1 MKFWQII
8 KNMNWASRLGLF
20 IVSGFGFCAI
30 FAPWLAPYGQSEIVG
45 DVWGPLFGKFIFGTD
60 QIGRDML
67 SMLIYGARNMI
78 ALALLTTGCAF
89 GLGSLLGFLAATM
102 GGWVDQVLSRFVDV
116 VISIPT
122 LIFAL
127 IVLSAT
133 GTSISALVIVIAI
146 IYAMPVYRI
155 ARAVAMDIEV
165 MEYVEV
171 ARLRGEGLWWIM
183 RKEIL
188 PNALTPL
195 AAEFGQRAQFSRPWP
210 AAATCRL
217 GFHGTGKRRWNC
229 LGVYASAGTCHL
241 HRPADHWHQPD
252 CRFSSPESQ
261 RLARRPLTIRCRGQG
276 IISTA
281 SKRVTRGAVSYSSL
295 ARKRSSTALKSVCRS
310 QNMRCLPIATTFA
323 LGQPRSAL

>member
-1 MKFWQII
+1 
-8 KNMNWASRLGLF
+8 MNIWIVIREMSWASRLGLLV
-20 IVSGFGFCAI
+20 VSGFGFCAI

-45 DVWGPLFGKFIFGTD
+45 DVWEPLFGEFFFGTD

-67 SMLIYGARNMI
+67 TMLIYGARNMI
-78 ALALLTTGCAF
+78 ALALLTTACAF

-127 IVLSAT
+127 IVLSST
-133 GTSISALVIVIAI
+133 GTSILALVTVIAI

-165 MEYVEV
+165 MDYVEA

-195 AAEFGQRAQFSRPWP
+195 AAEFGLRFCFVFLLISGLSFLGLGLQPPLADWGAMVRDNGGGIAWGFMHPLVP
-210 AAATCRL
+210 ATCIAL
-217 GFHGTGKRRWNC
+217 
-229 LGVYASAGTCHL
+229 
-241 HRPADHWHQPD
+241 
-252 CRFSSPESQ
+252 
-261 RLARRPLTIRCRGQG
+261 LTIG
-276 IISTA
+276 INLIVDSAVQKA
-281 SKRVTRGAVSYSSL
+281 SGLREDH
-295 ARKRSSTALKSVCRS
+295 
-310 QNMRCLPIATTFA
+310 
-323 LGQPRSAL
+323 

>member
-1 MKFWQII
+1 
-8 KNMNWASRLGLF
+8 
-20 IVSGFGFCAI
+20 
-30 FAPWLAPYGQSEIVG
+30 
-45 DVWGPLFGKFIFGTD
+45 
-60 QIGRDML
+60 
-67 SMLIYGARNMI
+67 MLIYGARNMI

-127 IVLSAT
+127 IVLSST
-133 GTSISALVIVIAI
+133 GTSIFALVTVIAI

-165 MEYVEV
+165 MDYVEA

-195 AAEFGQRAQFSRPWP
+195 AAEFGLRFCFVFLLISGLSFLGLGLQPPLADWGAMVRDNGGGIAWGFMHPLVP
-210 AAATCRL
+210 ATCIAL
-217 GFHGTGKRRWNC
+217 
-229 LGVYASAGTCHL
+229 
-241 HRPADHWHQPD
+241 
-252 CRFSSPESQ
+252 
-261 RLARRPLTIRCRGQG
+261 LTIG
-276 IISTA
+276 INLIVDSVVQKA
-281 SKRVTRGAVSYSSL
+281 SGLREDH
-295 ARKRSSTALKSVCRS
+295 
-310 QNMRCLPIATTFA
+310 
-323 LGQPRSAL
+323 

>member
-1 MKFWQII
+1 MQVRQLISE
-8 KNMNWASRLGLF
+8 MNWASRMGLLV
-20 IVSGFGFCAI
+20 VSGFAFCAI

-45 DVWGPLFGKFIFGTD
+45 DVWEPLFGKFFFGTD

-78 ALALLTTGCAF
+78 GLALLTTGCAF

-102 GGWVDQVLSRFVDV
+102 GGWADQVLSRFVDV

-127 IVLSAT
+127 IVLSST
-133 GTSISALVIVIAI
+133 GTSIFALVTVIAI

-165 MEYVEV
+165 MEYVEA

-195 AAEFGQRAQFSRPWP
+195 AAEFGLRFCFVFLLISGLSFLGLGLQPPLADWGAMVRDNGGGIAWGFMHPLVP
-210 AAATCRL
+210 ATCIAL
-217 GFHGTGKRRWNC
+217 
-229 LGVYASAGTCHL
+229 
-241 HRPADHWHQPD
+241 
-252 CRFSSPESQ
+252 
-261 RLARRPLTIRCRGQG
+261 LTIG
-276 IISTA
+276 INLMVDSAVQKA
-281 SKRVTRGAVSYSSL
+281 SGLREDH
-295 ARKRSSTALKSVCRS
+295 
-310 QNMRCLPIATTFA
+310 
-323 LGQPRSAL
+323 

>member
-8 KNMNWASRLGLF
+8 KDMNWASRLGLF
-20 IVSGFGFCAI
+20 VVSGFGFCAI
-30 FAPWLAPYGQSEIVG
+30 FAPWLAPYGQSELVG
-45 DVWGPLFGKFIFGTD
+45 DVWEPLFGKFIFGTD
-60 QIGRDML
+60 LIGRDML
-67 SMLIYGARNMI
+67 SMLIYGARNMM

-155 ARAVAMDIEV
+155 ARAVAMDIAV

-195 AAEFGQRAQFSRPWP
+195 AAEFGLRFCFVFLLISGLSFLGLGLQPPLADWGAMVRGNADGIAWGYMHPLVP
-210 AAATCRL
+210 ATCIAL
-217 GFHGTGKRRWNC
+217 
-229 LGVYASAGTCHL
+229 
-241 HRPADHWHQPD
+241 
-252 CRFSSPESQ
+252 
-261 RLARRPLTIRCRGQG
+261 LTIGVNLIVDSVVQK
-276 IISTA
+276 A
-281 SKRVTRGAVSYSSL
+281 SGLREDH
-295 ARKRSSTALKSVCRS
+295 
-310 QNMRCLPIATTFA
+310 
-323 LGQPRSAL
+323 

>member
-8 KNMNWASRLGLF
+8 KDMNWASRLGLF
-20 IVSGFGFCAI
+20 VVSGFGFCAI

-45 DVWGPLFGKFIFGTD
+45 DVWEPLFGKFIFGTD
-60 QIGRDML
+60 LIGRDML

-155 ARAVAMDIEV
+155 ARAVAMDIAV

-195 AAEFGQRAQFSRPWP
+195 AAEFGLRFCFVFLLISGLSFLGLGLQPPLADWGAMVRGNADGIAWGYMHPLVP
-210 AAATCRL
+210 ATCIAL
-217 GFHGTGKRRWNC
+217 
-229 LGVYASAGTCHL
+229 
-241 HRPADHWHQPD
+241 
-252 CRFSSPESQ
+252 
-261 RLARRPLTIRCRGQG
+261 LTIG
-276 IISTA
+276 INLIVDSVVQKA
-281 SKRVTRGAVSYSSL
+281 SGLREDH
-295 ARKRSSTALKSVCRS
+295 
-310 QNMRCLPIATTFA
+310 
-323 LGQPRSAL
+323 

>member
-1 MKFWQII
+1 MNVLQII
-8 KNMNWASRLGLF
+8 TGMNWASRLGLLV
-20 IVSGFGFCAI
+20 VSGFGFCAI

-45 DVWGPLFGKFIFGTD
+45 DVWEPLFGEFFFGTD

-67 SMLIYGARNMI
+67 TMLIYGARNMI
-78 ALALLTTGCAF
+78 ALALLTTACAF

-102 GGWVDQVLSRFVDV
+102 GGWVDQLLSRFVDV

-127 IVLSAT
+127 IVLSST
-133 GTSISALVIVIAI
+133 GTSILALVTVIAI

-165 MEYVEV
+165 MDYVEA

-195 AAEFGQRAQFSRPWP
+195 AAEFGLRFCFVFLLISGLSFLGLGLQPPLADWGAMVRDNGGGIAWGFMHPLVP
-210 AAATCRL
+210 ATCIAL
-217 GFHGTGKRRWNC
+217 
-229 LGVYASAGTCHL
+229 
-241 HRPADHWHQPD
+241 
-252 CRFSSPESQ
+252 
-261 RLARRPLTIRCRGQG
+261 LTIG
-276 IISTA
+276 INLIVDSAVQKA
-281 SKRVTRGAVSYSSL
+281 SGLREDH
-295 ARKRSSTALKSVCRS
+295 
-310 QNMRCLPIATTFA
+310 
-323 LGQPRSAL
+323 

>member
-1 MKFWQII
+1 MQVRQLISE
-8 KNMNWASRLGLF
+8 MNWASRMGLLV
-20 IVSGFGFCAI
+20 VSGFAFCAI

-45 DVWGPLFGKFIFGTD
+45 DVWEPLFGKFFFGTD

-78 ALALLTTGCAF
+78 GLALLTTGCAF

-102 GGWVDQVLSRFVDV
+102 GGWADQLLSRFVDV

-127 IVLSAT
+127 IVLSST
-133 GTSISALVIVIAI
+133 GTSIFALVTVIAI

-165 MEYVEV
+165 MEYVEA

-195 AAEFGQRAQFSRPWP
+195 AAEFGLRFCFVFLLISGLSFLGLGLQPPLADWGAMVRDNGGGIAWGFMHPLVP
-210 AAATCRL
+210 ATCIAL
-217 GFHGTGKRRWNC
+217 
-229 LGVYASAGTCHL
+229 
-241 HRPADHWHQPD
+241 
-252 CRFSSPESQ
+252 
-261 RLARRPLTIRCRGQG
+261 LTIG
-276 IISTA
+276 INLMVDSAVQKA
-281 SKRVTRGAVSYSSL
+281 SGLREDH
-295 ARKRSSTALKSVCRS
+295 
-310 QNMRCLPIATTFA
+310 
-323 LGQPRSAL
+323 

>member
-1 MKFWQII
+1 MKIWQLIRM
-8 KNMNWASRLGLF
+8 MNWASRLGLLV
-20 IVSGFGFCAI
+20 VSGFGFCAI
-30 FAPWLAPYGQSEIVG
+30 FAPWLAPYGQSQVVG
-45 DVWGPLFGKFIFGTD
+45 DVWEPLFGEFFFGTD

-116 VISIPT
+116 VIAIPT

-127 IVLSAT
+127 IVLSST
-133 GTSISALVIVIAI
+133 GTSIFALVTVIAI

-165 MEYVEV
+165 MDYVEA

-195 AAEFGQRAQFSRPWP
+195 AAEFGLRFCFVFLLISGLSFLGLGLQPPLADWGAMVRDNGGGIAWGFMHPLVP
-210 AAATCRL
+210 ATCIAL
-217 GFHGTGKRRWNC
+217 
-229 LGVYASAGTCHL
+229 
-241 HRPADHWHQPD
+241 
-252 CRFSSPESQ
+252 
-261 RLARRPLTIRCRGQG
+261 LTIG
-276 IISTA
+276 INLIVDSVVQKA
-281 SKRVTRGAVSYSSL
+281 SGLREDH
-295 ARKRSSTALKSVCRS
+295 
-310 QNMRCLPIATTFA
+310 
-323 LGQPRSAL
+323 